1 MKEKISDLFNRAL
14 SGKTISRLNND
25 FVLIENPEMD
35 GSVEFPFKSNT
46 VISIVVRSGSM
57 ACVVDM
63 AVHRI
68 DMQGMFIILPSQ
80 IVEKISFSD
89 DFDGYCL
96 LLSSAF
102 LANMPMTNKI
112 PLLANIKNHGFYAM
126 DRQAFSALENY
137 FKMAQGVLQNPNGYK
152 HEILTHLTIAY
163 FYGLGSYIHE
173 TATGSSLSSRYDQI
187 TNRFLELVRENCH
200 IHRDMGFYAGHSLPF
215 GQACQ
220 PCSQICYRREC
231 NEMDRTIHHIERQE
245 YAQDIAAFRQRNLR
259 QTEFSCRIG
268 FWQIF
273 QKAHRVFPARVQE
286 CVIEA

>member
-25 FVLIENPEMD
+25 FVLIENPKMD

-80 IVEKISFSD
+80 IVEKILFSD

-112 PLLANIKNHGFYAM
+112 PLLSNIKNHGFYAM
-126 DRQAFSALENY
+126 DGQAFSSLENY

-200 IHRDMGFYAGHSLPF
+200 IHRDMGFYAGILCLSAKHVNLAVKSVT
-215 GQACQ
+215 GENA
-220 PCSQICYRREC
+220 
-231 NEMDRTIHHIERQE
+231 MKWIERYTILNAKSMLKTSLLSVSE
-245 YAQDIAAFRQRNLR
+245 ISDRLN
-259 QTEFSCRIG
+259 
-268 FWQIF
+268 
-273 QKAHRVFPARVQE
+273 FPAVSDFGKYFKKHTGYSPRE
-286 CVIEA
+286 FRNA

>member
-173 TATGSSLSSRYDQI
+173 TATGSSLSSRYDQT

-200 IHRDMGFYAGHSLPF
+200 IHRDMGFYAGILCLSAKHVNLAVKSVT
-215 GQACQ
+215 GENA
-220 PCSQICYRREC
+220 
-231 NEMDRTIHHIERQE
+231 MKWIERYTILNAKSMLKTSLLSVSE
-245 YAQDIAAFRQRNLR
+245 ISDRLN
-259 QTEFSCRIG
+259 
-268 FWQIF
+268 
-273 QKAHRVFPARVQE
+273 FPAVSDFGKYFKKHTGYSPRE
-286 CVIEA
+286 FRNA

>member
-57 ACVVDM
+57 ACVVDI

-80 IVEKISFSD
+80 IVEEISFSD

-112 PLLANIKNHGFYAM
+112 PLLSNIKNHGFYAM
-126 DRQAFSALENY
+126 DGQAFSSLEYY

-200 IHRDMGFYAGHSLPF
+200 IHRDMGFYAGILCLSAKHVNLAVKSVT
-215 GQACQ
+215 GENA
-220 PCSQICYRREC
+220 
-231 NEMDRTIHHIERQE
+231 MKWIERYTILNAKSMLKTSLLSVSE
-245 YAQDIAAFRQRNLR
+245 ISDRLNFPAVSD
-259 QTEFSCRIG
+259 

-273 QKAHRVFPARVQE
+273 QEAHRVFPARVQE

>member
-112 PLLANIKNHGFYAM
+112 PLLSNIKNHGFYAM
-126 DRQAFSALENY
+126 DGQAFSSLENY

-200 IHRDMGFYAGHSLPF
+200 IHRDMGFYAGILCLSAKHVNLAVKSVT
-215 GQACQ
+215 GENA
-220 PCSQICYRREC
+220 
-231 NEMDRTIHHIERQE
+231 MKWIERYTILNAKSMLKTSLLSVSE
-245 YAQDIAAFRQRNLR
+245 ISDRLN
-259 QTEFSCRIG
+259 
-268 FWQIF
+268 
-273 QKAHRVFPARVQE
+273 FPAVSDFGKYFKKHTGYSPRE
-286 CVIEA
+286 FRNA

>member
-25 FVLIENPEMD
+25 FVLIENPKMD
-35 GSVEFPFKSNT
+35 RSVEFPFKSNT

-112 PLLANIKNHGFYAM
+112 PLLSNIKNHGFYAM
-126 DRQAFSALENY
+126 DGQAFSSLENY

-200 IHRDMGFYAGHSLPF
+200 IHRDMGFYAGILCLSAKHVNLAVKSVT
-215 GQACQ
+215 GENA
-220 PCSQICYRREC
+220 
-231 NEMDRTIHHIERQE
+231 MKWIERYTILNAKSMLKTSLLSVSE
-245 YAQDIAAFRQRNLR
+245 ISDRLN
-259 QTEFSCRIG
+259 
-268 FWQIF
+268 
-273 QKAHRVFPARVQE
+273 FPAVSDFGKYFKKHTGYSPRE
-286 CVIEA
+286 FRNA

>member
-35 GSVEFPFKSNT
+35 GSVKFPFKSNT

-80 IVEKISFSD
+80 IVEKILFSD

-200 IHRDMGFYAGHSLPF
+200 IHRDMGFYAGILCLSAKHVNLAVKSVT
-215 GQACQ
+215 GENA
-220 PCSQICYRREC
+220 
-231 NEMDRTIHHIERQE
+231 MKWIERYTILNAKSMLKTSLLSVSE
-245 YAQDIAAFRQRNLR
+245 ISDRLN
-259 QTEFSCRIG
+259 
-268 FWQIF
+268 
-273 QKAHRVFPARVQE
+273 FPAVSDFGKYFKKHTGYSPRE
-286 CVIEA
+286 FRNT

>member
-1 MKEKISDLFNRAL
+1 
-14 SGKTISRLNND
+14 
-25 FVLIENPEMD
+25 
-35 GSVEFPFKSNT
+35 
-46 VISIVVRSGSM
+46 M

-200 IHRDMGFYAGHSLPF
+200 IHRDMGFYAGILCLSAKHVNLAVKSVT
-215 GQACQ
+215 GENA
-220 PCSQICYRREC
+220 
-231 NEMDRTIHHIERQE
+231 MKWIERYTILNAKSMLKTSLLSVSE
-245 YAQDIAAFRQRNLR
+245 ISDRLN
-259 QTEFSCRIG
+259 
-268 FWQIF
+268 
-273 QKAHRVFPARVQE
+273 FPAVSDFGKYFKKHTGYSPRE
-286 CVIEA
+286 FRNA

>member
-1 MKEKISDLFNRAL
+1 MQEKISDLFNRAL

-200 IHRDMGFYAGHSLPF
+200 IHRDMGFYAGILCLSAKHVNLAVKSVT
-215 GQACQ
+215 GENA
-220 PCSQICYRREC
+220 
-231 NEMDRTIHHIERQE
+231 MKWIERYTILNAKSMLKTSLLSVSE
-245 YAQDIAAFRQRNLR
+245 ISDRLN
-259 QTEFSCRIG
+259 
-268 FWQIF
+268 
-273 QKAHRVFPARVQE
+273 FPAVSDFGKYFKKHTGYSPRE
-286 CVIEA
+286 FRNA

>member
-25 FVLIENPEMD
+25 FVLIENPKMD

-112 PLLANIKNHGFYAM
+112 PLLSNIKNHGFYAM
-126 DRQAFSALENY
+126 DGQAFSSLENY

-200 IHRDMGFYAGHSLPF
+200 IHRDMGFYAGILCLSAKHVNLAVKSVT
-215 GQACQ
+215 GENA
-220 PCSQICYRREC
+220 
-231 NEMDRTIHHIERQE
+231 MKWIERYTILNAKSMLKTSLLSVSE
-245 YAQDIAAFRQRNLR
+245 ISDRLN
-259 QTEFSCRIG
+259 
-268 FWQIF
+268 
-273 QKAHRVFPARVQE
+273 FPAVSDFGKYFKKHTGYSPRE
-286 CVIEA
+286 FRNA

>member
-200 IHRDMGFYAGHSLPF
+200 IHRDMGFYAGILCLSAKHVNLAVKSVT
-215 GQACQ
+215 GENA
-220 PCSQICYRREC
+220 
-231 NEMDRTIHHIERQE
+231 MKWIER
-245 YAQDIAAFRQRNLR
+245 YTILNAKSMLKTSLLSVSKISDRLN
-259 QTEFSCRIG
+259 
-268 FWQIF
+268 
-273 QKAHRVFPARVQE
+273 FPAVSDFGKYFKKHTGYSPRE
-286 CVIEA
+286 FRNA

>member
-1 MKEKISDLFNRAL
+1 M

-200 IHRDMGFYAGHSLPF
+200 IHRDMGFYAGILCLSAKHVNLAVKSVT
-215 GQACQ
+215 GENA
-220 PCSQICYRREC
+220 
-231 NEMDRTIHHIERQE
+231 MKWIERYTILNAKSMLKTSLLSVSE
-245 YAQDIAAFRQRNLR
+245 ISDRLN
-259 QTEFSCRIG
+259 
-268 FWQIF
+268 
-273 QKAHRVFPARVQE
+273 FPAVSDFGKYFKKHTGYSPRE
-286 CVIEA
+286 FRNA

>member
-112 PLLANIKNHGFYAM
+112 PLLANIKNHGFSDM

-200 IHRDMGFYAGHSLPF
+200 IHRDMGFYAGILCLSAKHVNLAVKSVT
-215 GQACQ
+215 GENA
-220 PCSQICYRREC
+220 
-231 NEMDRTIHHIERQE
+231 MKWIERYTILNAKSMLKTSLLSVSE
-245 YAQDIAAFRQRNLR
+245 ISDRLN
-259 QTEFSCRIG
+259 
-268 FWQIF
+268 
-273 QKAHRVFPARVQE
+273 FPAVSDFGKYFKKHTGYSPRE
-286 CVIEA
+286 FRNA

>member
-80 IVEKISFSD
+80 IVEKILFSD

-126 DRQAFSALENY
+126 DGQAFSALENY

-200 IHRDMGFYAGHSLPF
+200 IHRDMGFYAGILCLSAKHVNLAVKSVT
-215 GQACQ
+215 GENA
-220 PCSQICYRREC
+220 
-231 NEMDRTIHHIERQE
+231 MKWIERYTILNAKSMLKTSLLSVSE
-245 YAQDIAAFRQRNLR
+245 ISDRLN
-259 QTEFSCRIG
+259 
-268 FWQIF
+268 
-273 QKAHRVFPARVQE
+273 FPAVSDFGKYFKKHTGYSPRE
-286 CVIEA
+286 FRNA

>member
-102 LANMPMTNKI
+102 LANMPMTNRI

-200 IHRDMGFYAGHSLPF
+200 IHRDMGFYAGILCLSAKHVNLAVKSVT
-215 GQACQ
+215 GENA
-220 PCSQICYRREC
+220 
-231 NEMDRTIHHIERQE
+231 MKWIERYTILNAKSMLKTSLLSVSE
-245 YAQDIAAFRQRNLR
+245 ISDRLN
-259 QTEFSCRIG
+259 
-268 FWQIF
+268 
-273 QKAHRVFPARVQE
+273 FPAVSDFGKYFKKHTGYSPRE
-286 CVIEA
+286 FRNA

>member
-1 MKEKISDLFNRAL
+1 
-14 SGKTISRLNND
+14 
-25 FVLIENPEMD
+25 MD

-57 ACVVDM
+57 ACVVDI

-80 IVEKISFSD
+80 IVEEISFSD

-112 PLLANIKNHGFYAM
+112 PLLSNIKNHGFYAM
-126 DRQAFSALENY
+126 DGQAFSSLEYY

-200 IHRDMGFYAGHSLPF
+200 IHRDMGFYAGILCLSAKHVNLAVKSVT
-215 GQACQ
+215 GENA
-220 PCSQICYRREC
+220 
-231 NEMDRTIHHIERQE
+231 MKWIERYTILNAKSMLKTSLLSVSE
-245 YAQDIAAFRQRNLR
+245 ISDRLN
-259 QTEFSCRIG
+259 
-268 FWQIF
+268 
-273 QKAHRVFPARVQE
+273 FPAVSDFGKYFKKHTGYSPRE
-286 CVIEA
+286 FRNA

>member
-187 TNRFLELVRENCH
+187 TNRFLELDRENCH
-200 IHRDMGFYAGHSLPF
+200 IHRDMGFYAGILCLSAKHVNLAVKSVT
-215 GQACQ
+215 GENA
-220 PCSQICYRREC
+220 
-231 NEMDRTIHHIERQE
+231 MKWIERYTILNAKSMLKTSLLSVSE
-245 YAQDIAAFRQRNLR
+245 ISDRLN
-259 QTEFSCRIG
+259 
-268 FWQIF
+268 
-273 QKAHRVFPARVQE
+273 FPAVSDFGKYFKKHTGYSPRE
-286 CVIEA
+286 FRNA

>member
-63 AVHRI
+63 AVHGI

-112 PLLANIKNHGFYAM
+112 PLLSNIKNHGFYAM
-126 DRQAFSALENY
+126 DGQAFSSLENY

-187 TNRFLELVRENCH
+187 TNRFLELVRENCY
-200 IHRDMGFYAGHSLPF
+200 IHRDMGFYAGILCLSAKHVNLAVKSVT
-215 GQACQ
+215 GENA
-220 PCSQICYRREC
+220 
-231 NEMDRTIHHIERQE
+231 MKWIERYTILNAKSMLKTSLLSVSE
-245 YAQDIAAFRQRNLR
+245 ISDRLN
-259 QTEFSCRIG
+259 
-268 FWQIF
+268 
-273 QKAHRVFPARVQE
+273 FPAVSDFGKYFKKHTGYSPRE
-286 CVIEA
+286 FRNA

>member
-25 FVLIENPEMD
+25 FVLIENPEMY

-200 IHRDMGFYAGHSLPF
+200 IHRDMGFYAGILCLSAKHVNLAVKSVT
-215 GQACQ
+215 GENA
-220 PCSQICYRREC
+220 
-231 NEMDRTIHHIERQE
+231 MKWIERYTILNAKSMLKTSLLSVSE
-245 YAQDIAAFRQRNLR
+245 ISDRLN
-259 QTEFSCRIG
+259 
-268 FWQIF
+268 
-273 QKAHRVFPARVQE
+273 FPAVSDFGKYFKKHTGYSPRE
-286 CVIEA
+286 FRNA

>member
-200 IHRDMGFYAGHSLPF
+200 IHRDMGFYAGILCLSAKHVNLAVKSVT
-215 GQACQ
+215 GENA
-220 PCSQICYRREC
+220 
-231 NEMDRTIHHIERQE
+231 MKWIERYTILNAKSMLKTSLLSVSE
-245 YAQDIAAFRQRNLR
+245 ISDRLN
-259 QTEFSCRIG
+259 
-268 FWQIF
+268 
-273 QKAHRVFPARVQE
+273 FPAVSDFGKYFKKHTGYSPRE
-286 CVIEA
+286 FRNA

>member
-173 TATGSSLSSRYDQI
+173 TAAGSSLSSRYDQI

-200 IHRDMGFYAGHSLPF
+200 IHRDMGFYAGILCLSAKHVNLAVKSVT
-215 GQACQ
+215 GENA
-220 PCSQICYRREC
+220 
-231 NEMDRTIHHIERQE
+231 MKWIERYTILNAKSMLKTSLLSVSE
-245 YAQDIAAFRQRNLR
+245 ISDRLN
-259 QTEFSCRIG
+259 
-268 FWQIF
+268 
-273 QKAHRVFPARVQE
+273 FPAVSDFGKYFKKHTGYSPRE
-286 CVIEA
+286 FRNA

>member
-112 PLLANIKNHGFYAM
+112 PLLANIKNRGFYAM
-126 DRQAFSALENY
+126 DRQAYSALENY

-200 IHRDMGFYAGHSLPF
+200 IHRDMGFYAGILCLSAKHVNLAVKSVT
-215 GQACQ
+215 GENA
-220 PCSQICYRREC
+220 
-231 NEMDRTIHHIERQE
+231 MKWIERYTILNAKSMLKTSLLSVSE
-245 YAQDIAAFRQRNLR
+245 ISDRLN
-259 QTEFSCRIG
+259 
-268 FWQIF
+268 
-273 QKAHRVFPARVQE
+273 FPAVSDFGKYFKKHTGYSPRE
-286 CVIEA
+286 FRNA

>member
-112 PLLANIKNHGFYAM
+112 PLYNPQNEMFQ
-126 DRQAFSALENY
+126 R
-137 FKMAQGVLQNPNGYK
+137 FKTKCSFLQN
-152 HEILTHLTIAY
+152 EAY
-163 FYGLGSYIHE
+163 LCKSF
-173 TATGSSLSSRYDQI
+173 
-187 TNRFLELVRENCH
+187 FL
-200 IHRDMGFYAGHSLPF
+200 P
-215 GQACQ
+215 
-220 PCSQICYRREC
+220 
-231 NEMDRTIHHIERQE
+231 
-245 YAQDIAAFRQRNLR
+245 
-259 QTEFSCRIG
+259 
-268 FWQIF
+268 
-273 QKAHRVFPARVQE
+273 
-286 CVIEA
+286 

>member
-57 ACVVDM
+57 ACVVDI

-80 IVEKISFSD
+80 IVEEISFSD

-112 PLLANIKNHGFYAM
+112 PLLSNIKNHGFYAM
-126 DRQAFSALENY
+126 DGQAFSSLEYY

-200 IHRDMGFYAGHSLPF
+200 IHRDMGFYAGILCLSAKHVNLAVKSVT
-215 GQACQ
+215 GENA
-220 PCSQICYRREC
+220 
-231 NEMDRTIHHIERQE
+231 MKWIERYTILNAKSMLKTSLLSVSE
-245 YAQDIAAFRQRNLR
+245 ISDRLN
-259 QTEFSCRIG
+259 
-268 FWQIF
+268 
-273 QKAHRVFPARVQE
+273 FPAVSDFGKYFKKHTGYSPRE
-286 CVIEA
+286 FRNA

>member
-80 IVEKISFSD
+80 IVEKILFSD

-126 DRQAFSALENY
+126 DRLAFSALENY

-200 IHRDMGFYAGHSLPF
+200 IHRDMGFYAGILCLSAKHVNLAVKSVT
-215 GQACQ
+215 GENA
-220 PCSQICYRREC
+220 
-231 NEMDRTIHHIERQE
+231 MKWIERYTILNAKSMLKTSLLSVSE
-245 YAQDIAAFRQRNLR
+245 ISDRLN
-259 QTEFSCRIG
+259 
-268 FWQIF
+268 
-273 QKAHRVFPARVQE
+273 FPAVSDFGKYFEKHTGYSPRE
-286 CVIEA
+286 FRNA